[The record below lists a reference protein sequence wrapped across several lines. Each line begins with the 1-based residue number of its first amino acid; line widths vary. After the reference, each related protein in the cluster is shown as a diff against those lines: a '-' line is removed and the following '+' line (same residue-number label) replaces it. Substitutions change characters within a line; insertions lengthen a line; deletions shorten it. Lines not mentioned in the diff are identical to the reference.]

1 MAQSTPL
8 GNGSFAQG
16 TRIATPS
23 GPALVESLSPGDQ
36 VLTDAG
42 PANLVVAASRPPAP
56 PSVLVRAHAFGQGA
70 PSVDLRLSTEHM
82 IHLRDSGTAEAVLVP
97 VGALINGASIIRL
110 PIVAAVSWI
119 TLGVQRHA
127 LVLAEDLPVGA
138 MRPDGSPMVARQ
150 MPPGPA
156 LFALRG
162 RVGRGEIAAV
172 WPAPAWQEPPL
183 AAEPQAAPPVPA
195 ARPSPRPAPR
205 PADMPVLALLADGA
219 ALPAF
224 DGGTTWRFTI
234 PKGAAE
240 LRLVSPVGLPASGDD
255 GRKFGVAVRAL
266 VLDSIPLALDGPVA
280 GEGFYGV
287 EGDPRTPG
295 AAWRWT
301 NGNAHL
307 VLPPARRPRRL
318 EIGITDW
325 HTLLKRL

>member
-16 TRIATPS
+16 TRSATPS

-156 LFALRG
+156 LFGPVEL
-162 RVGRGEIAAV
+162 VGRRDIDRVYIGALAHGLHAGE
-172 WPAPAWQEPPL
+172 
-183 AAEPQAAPPVPA
+183 AAPGKIPLELRPRLR
-195 ARPSPRPAPR
+195 ARIGASDYVDARIPRQRRQHEAE
-205 PADMPVLALLADGA
+205 GA
-219 ALPAF
+219 AKACNPQTEHFLLH
-224 DGGTTWRFTI
+224 G
-234 PKGAAE
+234 
-240 LRLVSPVGLPASGDD
+240 
-255 GRKFGVAVRAL
+255 
-266 VLDSIPLALDGPVA
+266 
-280 GEGFYGV
+280 
-287 EGDPRTPG
+287 
-295 AAWRWT
+295 
-301 NGNAHL
+301 
-307 VLPPARRPRRL
+307 RRL
-318 EIGITDW
+318 A
-325 HTLLKRL
+325 